1 VCGCLRSRCG
11 VASSTPYRAVSR
23 MRAENPEFFGSLSA
37 SFEAF
42 LRDQPGIR
50 DVRLNPSWQSLILH
64 YDPDLLDAN
73 RLVTLIEQRSLD
85 QIRAYPPRHH
95 PQSIEE

>member
-1 VCGCLRSRCG
+1 VR
-11 VASSTPYRAVSR
+11 VSPISVPCRLVHAIPGRVR
-23 MRAENPEFFGSLSA
+23 MRVENPEFFGSLSA

-50 DVRLNPSWQSLILH
+50 EVRLNPSCQSLILH

-73 RLVTLIEQRSLD
+73 HLVTLIEQRSFD
-85 QIRAYPPRHH
+85 QICAYPPRPH